1 VTVRRAT
8 AEDLDRY
15 LPLAA
20 AFHNA
25 SPVHSALPFDYE
37 GFTNFYLSGIDNPN
51 MGIWV
56 AEEDGRVMGITG
68 ACCYPMYFSPT
79 NRVVQELWW
88 YLKPEAR
95 GNGVGKQM
103 YDAIELWTKE
113 QGATALFMIALED
126 ERSPKMLS
134 LYLRQGF
141 KPMERTFFK
150 EVA

>member
-1 VTVRRAT
+1 MA
-8 AEDLDRY
+8 
-15 LPLAA
+15 
-20 AFHNA
+20 
-25 SPVHSALPFDYE
+25 
-37 GFTNFYLSGIDNPN
+37 
-51 MGIWV
+51 
-56 AEEDGRVMGITG
+56 
-68 ACCYPMYFSPT
+68 
-79 NRVVQELWW
+79 
-88 YLKPEAR
+88 
-95 GNGVGKQM
+95 GKQM